1 MPKFGERSSVE
12 DLARGEDSAHSE
24 REVTQRALRNASDAL
39 VDATVMT
46 PWERHR
52 AEAEGVAHKPVES
65 DGAGMHSYLEEIRLS
80 DPSQAP
86 SRSRRVGRA
95 GQGYYLGGQH

>member
-1 MPKFGERSSVE
+1 MPQFGERSFVE
-12 DLARGEDSAHSE
+12 DLARGEDSVRSE

-39 VDATVMT
+39 VDTTVMT

-52 AEAEGVAHKPVES
+52 AEAESVTHKPTES
-65 DGAGMHSYLEEIRLS
+65 NSADLYSYLEELRLS

-86 SRSRRVGRA
+86 SRSRLLGRVGRR
-95 GQGYYLGGQH
+95 YRGGLR